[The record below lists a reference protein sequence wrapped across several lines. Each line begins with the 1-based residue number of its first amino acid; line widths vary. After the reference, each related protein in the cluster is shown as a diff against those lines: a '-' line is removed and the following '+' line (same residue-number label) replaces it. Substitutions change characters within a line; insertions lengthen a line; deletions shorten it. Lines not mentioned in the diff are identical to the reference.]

1 MAMAEQQGRPDDQQ
15 VGEYRLLQQLGRG
28 SFGAVYLAEHFHD
41 HTQAAV
47 KLLRF
52 QLSSPDDFKS
62 FLNEAR
68 TIRLHHP
75 HIVPLFDFGLTHD
88 NIPYLVMEY
97 AAGGT
102 LRQRYPRGTKLPLE
116 TIDIYV
122 SQLASALQYAH
133 DRRVIHRDVKP
144 ENMLLRADGTILLSD
159 FGIAKVLEQS
169 SFVSLQT
176 SAGTPAYMAPEQ
188 SQGKPCPASDQYALA
203 VIVYEWLVGRLP
215 FQGAG
220 LEVIVQHRLD
230 EPPSLQSLCPEL
242 PIQVEQVVLRSLA
255 KIPENR
261 FPTIQQFAEAL
272 HTALL
277 QSSLMTQTIQQND
290 QQTSIPSTII
300 SSQQSALTFPA
311 SELSSTDEQAN
322 PPTLSDTPPP
332 QELLPTESVAPRR
345 VEAINGVDLEPLY
358 PHVLTEDVT
367 SRSYT
372 STFTRRT
379 LLVALSFLL
388 LAGMAGGGVWT
399 LLIQQHL
406 QASQHSSTSPMVN
419 NTAITTIKIGSDF
432 PVSGSEQ
439 SSGLPAQDGVQ
450 YAVDEANSQN
460 LLPGYKFV
468 LDQKDDVGPSGTH
481 DRAVALKN
489 VNDLI
494 GDAEVAGIVG
504 PLNSS
509 IAIAVMPAANLAPIA
524 MISPSNSNDCLT
536 QDTPGWEC
544 TGSNELVQQ
553 LRPTG
558 NVTYFRTATLDQYQ
572 GVALAEYAYKT
583 KGYRKAFVIDDTETY
598 GAGLAKN
605 FVHMFHDVLGGTITN
620 GNGDSVRVTNDYS
633 NLLTTAAS
641 ENPDVIFFGGID
653 STGGDTIREQMSKI
667 AGLEKT
673 PFMVGDG
680 SKTSG
685 FAESVIPLGGGSVYG
700 SVPGVDPSQ
709 VAKAKTFLSGYEGKY
724 GASSYGA
731 YSGGGYDDAWIL
743 MLAIKSAI
751 DKHVNPPANSSD
763 GVQTKTFRQAVID
776 AIKQTSYDGVTGHQ
790 SFDANGDT
798 LNKAI
803 SIYTLGQVG
812 ISDGWNYL
820 TAVSPN

>member
-1 MAMAEQQGRPDDQQ
+1 MAMAEQQGGPDDQQ

-41 HTQAAV
+41 HTQAAI

-75 HIVPLFDFGLTHD
+75 HIVPLFDFGLTRD
-88 NIPYLVMEY
+88 NLPYLVMEY

-116 TIDIYV
+116 TVDVYV

-133 DRRVIHRDVKP
+133 NRRVIHRDVKP

-203 VIVYEWLVGRLP
+203 VIVYEWLAGRLP

-230 EPPSLQSLCPEL
+230 EPPLLQSLCPEL

-255 KIPENR
+255 KIPANR
-261 FPTIQQFAEAL
+261 FPTVQQFAEAL

-277 QSSLMTQTIQQND
+277 QSSSMAQAMQQND
-290 QQTSIPSTII
+290 QQTSISPTII
-300 SSQQSALTFPA
+300 SSQLSAPTFPA

-322 PPTLSDTPPP
+322 PPIRSDTSSS
-332 QELLPTESVAPRR
+332 QKLSPTEGIAPRR
-345 VEAINGVDLEPLY
+345 VEINGVDLEPLY
-358 PHVLTEDVT
+358 PDVHTEDVT

-372 STFTRRT
+372 STFTGRT
-379 LLVALSFLL
+379 LLVVLSFLL
-388 LAGMAGGGVWT
+388 LAGVAGGGVWT

-406 QASQHSSTSPMVN
+406 QASQHSSTSPMAN

-432 PVSGSEQ
+432 PISGSEQ
-439 SSGLPAQDGVQ
+439 SIGLPAQDGVQ
-450 YAVDEANSQN
+450 YAIDEANSQN
-460 LLPGYKFV
+460 FLPGYTFV
-468 LDQKDDVGPSGTH
+468 LDHRDDVGPSGTH
-481 DRAVALKN
+481 DPAIALKN

-494 GDAEVAGIVG
+494 GDAEVAGIIG

-509 IAIAVMPAANLAPIA
+509 IALAVMPTANQAPIA

-536 QDTPGWEC
+536 QDTPSWEC
-544 TGSNELVQQ
+544 TGSNDLVQK

-558 NVTYFRTATLDQYQ
+558 NITYFRTATLDQYQ
-572 GVALAEYAYKT
+572 GQALAQYAYKT
-583 KGYRKAFVIDDTETY
+583 KGYHKAFVIDDTETY
-598 GAGLAKN
+598 GADLAKN
-605 FVHMFHDVLGGTITN
+605 FIHTFHDVLGGTITN

-633 NLLTTAAS
+633 DLLTTAAS
-641 ENPDVIFFGGID
+641 QSPDVIFFGGID
-653 STGGDTIREQMSKI
+653 STGGDAIREQMKNISS
-667 AGLEKT
+667 LQNT

-685 FAESVIPLGGGSVYG
+685 FAEGVIPLGGGPVYA

-709 VAKAKTFLSGYEGKY
+709 VAKAKTFLNGYVSKY
-724 GASSYGA
+724 GASAYGA
-731 YSGGGYDDAWIL
+731 YSGGGYDDVWII
-743 MLAIKSAI
+743 MQAIKAAI
-751 DKHVNPPANSSD
+751 DEHVDPPANSNDS
-763 GVQTKTFRQAVID
+763 VHAKAFRQAVID
-776 AIKQTSYDGVTGHQ
+776 AIKQTSYDGVTGHH

-812 ISDGWNYL
+812 VGDGWKYL